1 MSPGRSVG
9 AEHLLNIGAE
19 PFVVD
24 WSSMTKGAE
33 PIWKS
38 GDRVSIDRLRPTE
51 GTKGPAAEEIE
62 AVTTFGAFRVGG
74 EKQMTAIK
82 RRCKWQ

>member
-1 MSPGRSVG
+1 
-9 AEHLLNIGAE
+9 L
-19 PFVVD
+19 VVD
-24 WSSMTKGAE
+24 DEGGGADME
-33 PIWKS
+33 S

-51 GTKGPAAEEIE
+51 ATKGPAAEEIE

>member
-33 PIWKS
+33 PIWNLAIECRLT
-38 GDRVSIDRLRPTE
+38 GLDRRRQQKGPRRRKLKRLRRSAHSE
-51 GTKGPAAEEIE
+51 SE
-62 AVTTFGAFRVGG
+62 ARS
-74 EKQMTAIK
+74 K
-82 RRCKWQ
+82 